1 MTLTKI
7 PAVKILFLSS
17 EVAPFAKTGGLADV
31 AGALPKAL
39 RQLGHDVRI
48 VMPAYRGVL
57 SRFPFIVT
65 GISVQVPVGGFI
77 EQADVLQGEI
87 AGVPIY
93 LLYHP
98 AYFNRDGLYGSA
110 AGDFPDN
117 AERFGFFCH
126 AALELCKWL
135 DFVPD
140 VIHGND
146 WQCGLL
152 PVFLRTTYRNDPYF
166 AATGTLFTIH
176 NLGYQGHFPPTL
188 LKLFGLPAE
197 LNRIEALEFY
207 GAIALLK
214 GGVVFSDVVTTVSD
228 SYCREIQ
235 TPEYGHGFDGILR
248 ARHNRLFGVLNGL
261 DPEDWDPHL
270 LPGTPFSPQD
280 LAGKAACKRA
290 LQTELGLTVAPE
302 IPLLVMV
309 SRLDRQKGFE
319 LIEAAWDELL
329 GMPIQFA
336 LLGSG
341 NRELEE
347 RFVARAR
354 THRGRFSLATGF
366 NEALSRRF
374 YAGGDLFLMPSLYEP
389 CGLSQLIALRY
400 GTLPVVRS
408 TGGLAD
414 TIIDPQ
420 QDGAHANGF
429 SFVPFTATALLDC
442 LTRALTLFAAEEEWQ
457 KMMRY
462 AMEQEFTWQI
472 AAHRYLEL
480 YRLAREVRRE
490 SRR

>member
-1 MTLTKI
+1 M
-7 PAVKILFLSS
+7 PAVKILFVSS

-39 RQLGHDVRI
+39 RKLGHDVRI

-57 SRFPFIVT
+57 SRFPFVVT
-65 GISVQVPVGGFI
+65 GISVQVPVGGFV
-77 EQADVLQGEI
+77 EQADVWQGEI
-87 AGVPIY
+87 AGVPVY
-93 LLYHP
+93 LLDHHG
-98 AYFNRDGLYGSA
+98 YFNRDGLYGSA

-117 AERFGFFCH
+117 GERFGFFCH
-126 AALELCKWL
+126 AVLELCKWL

-140 VIHGND
+140 IIHGND

-152 PVFLRTTYRNDPYF
+152 PVFLRTIFRNDPCF
-166 AATGTLFTIH
+166 ATTGTLFTIH

-188 LKLFGLPAE
+188 LKLFGLPPE

-261 DPEDWDPHL
+261 APEDWDPRL
-270 LPGTPFSPQD
+270 NSASPFSASD

-290 LQTELGLTVAPE
+290 LQMELGLTVAAQT
-302 IPLLVMV
+302 PLIVMV

-319 LIEAAWDELL
+319 LIEDAWDELL
-329 GMPIQFA
+329 KMPIQFA
-336 LLGSG
+336 LLGNG

-347 RFVARAR
+347 RFAARAR
-354 THRGRFSLATGF
+354 RHPGRFALASGF
-366 NEALSRRF
+366 SEELSRRF

-420 QDGAHANGF
+420 QDVEHANGF
-429 SFVPFTATALLDC
+429 SFGPYTATALLHC
-442 LTRALTLFAAEEEWQ
+442 LTRALALFAAREEWQ

-462 AMEQEFTWQI
+462 AMEQEFTWQL

-480 YRLAREVRRE
+480 YRLAQEVQRE
-490 SRR
+490 SRG

>member
-1 MTLTKI
+1 M
-7 PAVKILFLSS
+7 PAVKILLVSS

-39 RQLGHDVRI
+39 RKLGHDVRV

-57 SRFPFIVT
+57 ARFPFVVT
-65 GISVQVPVGGFI
+65 GLTVQVPVGGFI
-77 EQADVLQGEI
+77 EQADVWQGEI
-87 AGVPIY
+87 AGVPVY
-93 LLYHP
+93 LLDHHG
-98 AYFNRDGLYGSA
+98 YFNRDGLYGSA

-117 AERFGFFCH
+117 GERFGFFCH
-126 AALELCKWL
+126 AVLELCKWL

-152 PVFLRTTYRNDPYF
+152 PVFLRTTFRSDPFF

-188 LKLFGLPAE
+188 LKLLGLPPE
-197 LNRIEALEFY
+197 LNRIDALEFY

-235 TPEYGHGFDGILR
+235 TAEYGHGFDGILR
-248 ARHNRLFGVLNGL
+248 AQHNRLFGVLNGL
-261 DPEDWDPHL
+261 DPEDWDPRL
-270 LPGTPFSPQD
+270 LPEFPFSVAD
-280 LAGKAACKRA
+280 LTGKAACKRA
-290 LQTELGLTVAPE
+290 LQTELGLTVTAE
-302 IPLLVMV
+302 MPLLVMV

-319 LIEAAWDELL
+319 LIEDAWDELL
-329 GMPIQFA
+329 KMPIQFA
-336 LLGSG
+336 LLGNG
-341 NRELEE
+341 NRALEE
-347 RFVARAR
+347 RFAARAR
-354 THRGRFSLATGF
+354 RHRGRFALATGF
-366 NEALSRRF
+366 NEDLSRRF

-420 QDGAHANGF
+420 QDVAHANGF
-429 SFVPFTATALLDC
+429 SFVPYTASALLDC
-442 LTRALTLFAAEEEWQ
+442 LTRALVLFSAREEWQ

-462 AMEQEFTWQI
+462 AMEQEFTWQV

-480 YRLAREVRRE
+480 YRLAREVHRG
-490 SRR
+490 SRG

>member
-1 MTLTKI
+1 M
-7 PAVKILFLSS
+7 PAVKILFVAS

-39 RQLGHDVRI
+39 RKLGHDVRI

-57 SRFPFIVT
+57 ARFPFVVT
-65 GISVQVPVGGFI
+65 GISVQVSVGGFV
-77 EQADVLQGEI
+77 EQADVWQGEI
-87 AGVPIY
+87 AGVPVY
-93 LLYHP
+93 LLDHHGY
-98 AYFNRDGLYGSA
+98 YNRDGLYGSA

-152 PVFLRTTYRNDPYF
+152 PVFLRTTYRLDPFF
-166 AATGTLFTIH
+166 AATGSLFTIH

-188 LKLFGLPAE
+188 LKLFGLPPE

-214 GGVVFSDVVTTVSD
+214 GGVVFADVVTTVSD

-235 TPEYGHGFDGILR
+235 TQEYGHGFDGILR

-261 DPEDWDPHL
+261 DPEDWDPRL
-270 LPGTPFSPQD
+270 LPKSPFSVQD

-290 LQTELGLTVAPE
+290 LQQELGLKVATE

-319 LIEAAWDELL
+319 LIEEAWDGLMA
-329 GMPIQFA
+329 MPVQFA

-347 RFVARAR
+347 RFAARAR
-354 THRGRFSLATGF
+354 RHRGRFALASGF
-366 NEALSRRF
+366 NEDLSRRF

-420 QDGAHANGF
+420 EGAHANGF
-429 SFVPFTATALLDC
+429 SFVPFTATALMDC
-442 LTRALTLFAAEEEWQ
+442 LARALALFSVQDEWQ

-462 AMEQEFTWQI
+462 AMEQEFTWQV

-480 YRLAREVRRE
+480 YRLAREVQRD

>member
-1 MTLTKI
+1 M
-7 PAVKILFLSS
+7 PAVKILFVSS

-39 RQLGHDVRI
+39 RRLGHDVRI

-57 SRFPFIVT
+57 ARAPFVAT
-65 GISVQVPVGGFI
+65 GVSVQVPVGGFI
-77 EQADVLQGEI
+77 EPAEIWQGEI
-87 AGVPIY
+87 ADVPVY
-93 LLYHP
+93 LIDHP
-98 AYFNRDGLYGSA
+98 GYFNRESLYGSA
-110 AGDFPDN
+110 AGDYADN
-117 AERFGFFCH
+117 DERFGFFCR
-126 AALELCKWL
+126 AALELCKGL
-135 DFVPD
+135 DFAPD

-152 PVFLRTTYRNDPYF
+152 PVFLRTTYRTDPF
-166 AATGTLFTIH
+166 FSATGTLFAIH

-197 LNRIEALEFY
+197 LNSIEALEFY

-228 SYCREIQ
+228 RYCREIQ

-261 DPEDWDPHL
+261 DPEDWDPRL
-270 LPGTPFSPQD
+270 LPHTPFSAAD
-280 LAGKAACKRA
+280 LSGKAGCKRA
-290 LQTELGLTVAPE
+290 LQRELGLTVAAE
-302 IPLLVMV
+302 TPLIIMV
-309 SRLDRQKGFE
+309 SRLDRQKGFD
-319 LIEAAWDELL
+319 LIDAAWDELL
-329 GMPIQFA
+329 ALPIQFA

-347 RFVARAR
+347 RFAARAKV
-354 THRGRFSLATGF
+354 HRGRFALATGF
-366 NEALSRRF
+366 NEDLSRRF

-414 TIIDPQ
+414 TISDPQ

-429 SFVPFTATALLDC
+429 SFVSYTATALLHC
-442 LTRALTLFAAEEEWQ
+442 LGRALALFSAKEEWQ

-462 AMEQEFTWQI
+462 AMEQEFTWQV

-480 YRLAREVRRE
+480 YCLAQEVNRDNRR
-490 SRR
+490 

>member
-1 MTLTKI
+1 MR
-7 PAVKILFLSS
+7 PVKILFVSS

-39 RQLGHDVRI
+39 QRLGHDVRI
-48 VMPAYRGVL
+48 VMPAYRGVQQ
-57 SRFPFIVT
+57 RFPFAVT
-65 GISVQVPVGGFI
+65 GISVQVPVGGFV
-77 EQADVLQGEI
+77 EQTDVLRGESG
-87 AGVPIY
+87 GVPVY
-93 LLYHP
+93 LLDHHD
-98 AYFNRDGLYGSA
+98 YFNREGLYGAA

-152 PVFLRTTYRNDPYF
+152 PVFLRTTYRTDPFF
-166 AATGTLFTIH
+166 AKTGTLFTIH
-176 NLGYQGHFPPTL
+176 NLAYQGHFPPRIL
-188 LKLFGLPAE
+188 PLFGLPLE
-197 LNRIEALEFY
+197 LNRIDGLEFY
-207 GAIALLK
+207 GAISLLK
-214 GGVVFSDVVTTVSD
+214 GGIAFSDVVTTVSD

-248 ARHNRLFGVLNGL
+248 AQHNRLFGVLNGL
-261 DPEDWDPHL
+261 DPDDWDPRHL
-270 LPGTPFSPQD
+270 PAHPFSPED
-280 LAGKAACKRA
+280 LTGKAACKRA
-290 LQTELGLTVAPE
+290 LQQELGLEVAAE

-319 LIEAAWDELL
+319 LIDAAWDELMA
-329 GMPIQFA
+329 MPVQFA

-347 RFVARAR
+347 RFATRAR
-354 THRGRFSLATGF
+354 KHRGRFALATGF
-366 NEALSRRF
+366 NDDLARRF

-400 GTLPVVRS
+400 GTLPIVRS

-414 TIIDPQ
+414 TITDPL
-420 QDGAHANGF
+420 QDRAHANGF
-429 SFVPFTATALLDC
+429 SFVPYTATAFLDG
-442 LTRALTLFAAEEEWQ
+442 LVRALRGFSDKDEWQ
-457 KMMRY
+457 RMMRF
-462 AMEQEFTWQI
+462 AMEQEFTWQV

-480 YRLAREVRRE
+480 YRLAQEVHLGRR
-490 SRR
+490 R

>member
-1 MTLTKI
+1 MTLSKI
-7 PAVKILFLSS
+7 PAVKILLVSS

-57 SRFPFIVT
+57 SRFPFAVT
-65 GISVQVPVGGFI
+65 GISIQVPVGGFT

-87 AGVPIY
+87 AGVPVY
-93 LLYHP
+93 LLDHP
-98 AYFNRDGLYGSA
+98 AYFNREGLYGSA

-152 PVFLRTTYRNDPYF
+152 PVFLRTTYRADPFF

-176 NLGYQGHFPPTL
+176 NLGYQGHFSLTL
-188 LKLFGLPAE
+188 LKLFGLPPE
-197 LNRIEALEFY
+197 LNRIDALEFY

-248 ARHNRLFGVLNGL
+248 AQHNRLFGVLNGL
-261 DPEDWDPHL
+261 DPEDWDPL
-270 LPGTPFSPQD
+270 RLPEHSFSTEN
-280 LAGKAACKRA
+280 LAGKVASKRA
-290 LQTELGLTVAPE
+290 LQQELGLTVAAE
-302 IPLLVMV
+302 IPLIVMV

-319 LIEAAWDELL
+319 LIEDAWDDLMA
-329 GMPIQFA
+329 MPIQFA

-347 RFVARAR
+347 RFAARVR
-354 THRGRFSLATGF
+354 RHPGRFALATGF
-366 NEALSRRF
+366 NEDLSRRF

-420 QDGAHANGF
+420 QDLAHANGF
-429 SFVPFTATALLDC
+429 SFVPYTATALLYC
-442 LTRALTLFAAEEEWQ
+442 LGRALQYFAVKAQWQ
-457 KMMRY
+457 EMMRY
-462 AMEQEFTWQI
+462 AMAQEFTWQV

-480 YRLAREVRRE
+480 YRLAQEVHREGRR
-490 SRR
+490 

>member
-1 MTLTKI
+1 M
-7 PAVKILFLSS
+7 PAVKILLVSS

-39 RQLGHDVRI
+39 RKLGHDVRI

-57 SRFPFIVT
+57 SRFPFTVT

-77 EQADVLQGEI
+77 EQADVWQGEI
-87 AGVPIY
+87 AGVPVY
-93 LLYHP
+93 LLDHP
-98 AYFNRDGLYGSA
+98 VYFNRAGLYGSA
-110 AGDFPDN
+110 VGDFPDN
-117 AERFGFFCH
+117 GERFGFFCH
-126 AALELCKWL
+126 AVLELCKWL

-140 VIHGND
+140 IIHGND

-152 PVFLRTTYRNDPYF
+152 PVFLRTTFRSDPFF

-176 NLGYQGHFPPTL
+176 NLGYQGHFTSTL
-188 LKLFGLPAE
+188 LKLLGLPPE
-197 LNRIEALEFY
+197 LNRIDALEFY

-248 ARHNRLFGVLNGL
+248 AQHNRLFGVLNGL
-261 DPEDWDPHL
+261 DPEDWDPRS
-270 LPGTPFSPQD
+270 LPDHPFTTED

-290 LQTELGLTVAPE
+290 LQQELGLKINAE
-302 IPLLVMV
+302 IPLIVMV

-319 LIEAAWDELL
+319 LIDAAWDELMA
-329 GMPIQFA
+329 MPIQFA

-347 RFVARAR
+347 RFALRAR
-354 THRGRFSLATGF
+354 THRERFALTTGF
-366 NEALSRRF
+366 NEDLSRRF

-420 QDGAHANGF
+420 QDLAHANGF
-429 SFVPFTATALLDC
+429 SFVPYTATAFLDC
-442 LTRALTLFAAEEEWQ
+442 LTRALQHFARKVQWQ
-457 KMMRY
+457 GMMRY
-462 AMEQEFTWQI
+462 AMEQEFTWQV

-480 YRLAREVRRE
+480 YHLAQEIRRE

>member
-1 MTLTKI
+1 
-7 PAVKILFLSS
+7 
-17 EVAPFAKTGGLADV
+17 
-31 AGALPKAL
+31 
-39 RQLGHDVRI
+39 
-48 VMPAYRGVL
+48 
-57 SRFPFIVT
+57 
-65 GISVQVPVGGFI
+65 VPV
-77 EQADVLQGEI
+77 
-87 AGVPIY
+87 Y
-93 LLYHP
+93 LLDHP
-98 AYFNRDGLYGSA
+98 AYFNRDGLYGTA
-110 AGDFPDN
+110 TGDFPDN
-117 AERFGFFCH
+117 DERFGFFCH

-152 PVFLRTTYRNDPYF
+152 PVFLRTIYRHDPFF
-166 AATGTLFTIH
+166 AATGNLFTIH

-188 LKLFGLPAE
+188 LKLFGLPPE
-197 LNRIEALEFY
+197 LNRIDGLEFY

-228 SYCREIQ
+228 RYCREIQ

-261 DPEDWDPHL
+261 DPEDWDPRL
-270 LPGTPFSPQD
+270 LPAFPFSASD
-280 LAGKAACKRA
+280 LAGKAACKHA
-290 LQTELGLTVAPE
+290 LQRELGLTVTAE
-302 IPLLVMV
+302 TPLIVMV

-319 LIEAAWDELL
+319 LIEAAWDELMA
-329 GMPIQFA
+329 MPVQFA
-336 LLGSG
+336 LLGNG

-347 RFVARAR
+347 RFAARAR
-354 THRGRFSLATGF
+354 RHRGRFALVTGF
-366 NEALSRRF
+366 NEDLSRRF

-389 CGLSQLIALRY
+389 CGLSQLISLRY

-429 SFVPFTATALLDC
+429 SFVPYTANALLDC
-442 LTRALTLFAAEEEWQ
+442 LTRALALFSAQGEWQ

-462 AMEQEFTWQI
+462 AMEQEFTWRV

-480 YRLAREVRRE
+480 YRLAQEVQRD
-490 SRR
+490 SRG

>member
-1 MTLTKI
+1 MTLSKM
-7 PAVKILFLSS
+7 PAVKILLVSS

-31 AGALPKAL
+31 AGALPRAL
-39 RQLGHDVRI
+39 RKLGHDVRI

-57 SRFPFIVT
+57 SRFPLAVT
-65 GISVQVPVGGFI
+65 GISVQVTVGGFV
-77 EQADVLQGEI
+77 EQADVWQGEI
-87 AGVPIY
+87 SGVPVY
-93 LLYHP
+93 LLDHP

-117 AERFGFFCH
+117 DERFGFFCH

-152 PVFLRTTYRNDPYF
+152 PVFLRTTYRTDPFF

-176 NLGYQGHFPPTL
+176 NLGYQGCFPPPL
-188 LKLFGLPAE
+188 LKLFGLPPE
-197 LNRIEALEFY
+197 LNRIDGLEFY
-207 GAIALLK
+207 GAISLLK

-228 SYCREIQ
+228 RYCREIQ

-261 DPEDWDPHL
+261 DPEDWDPRL
-270 LPGTPFSPQD
+270 LPECPFSVTD

-290 LQTELGLTVAPE
+290 LQQELGLTVAAE
-302 IPLLVMV
+302 IPLLIMV

-329 GMPIQFA
+329 AMPVQFA

-347 RFVARAR
+347 RFAARAR
-354 THRGRFSLATGF
+354 RHRGRFALATGF
-366 NEALSRRF
+366 NEDLSRRF

-420 QDGAHANGF
+420 QDVAHANGF
-429 SFVPFTATALLDC
+429 SFVPYTATALLDC
-442 LTRALTLFAAEEEWQ
+442 LTRALALFSAKEEWR

-462 AMEQEFTWQI
+462 AMEQEFTWQV

-480 YRLAREVRRE
+480 YCLAQEVNRGSRE
-490 SRR
+490 

>member
-1 MTLTKI
+1 M
-7 PAVKILFLSS
+7 PAVKILFVSS

-39 RQLGHDVRI
+39 RKLGHDVRI

-57 SRFPFIVT
+57 SRFPFVVT
-65 GISVQVPVGGFI
+65 GISVQVPVGGFV
-77 EQADVLQGEI
+77 EQADVWQGEI
-87 AGVPIY
+87 AGVPVY
-93 LLYHP
+93 LLDHP
-98 AYFNRDGLYGSA
+98 GYFNRDGFYGTA

-140 VIHGND
+140 AIHGND

-152 PVFLRTTYRNDPYF
+152 PVFLRSTYRADPFF

-188 LKLFGLPAE
+188 LKLFGLPPE
-197 LNRIEALEFY
+197 LNRIDALEFY

-228 SYCREIQ
+228 TYCREIQ

-248 ARHNRLFGVLNGL
+248 AQHNRLFGVLNGL
-261 DPEDWDPHL
+261 DPEDWDPLL
-270 LPGTPFSPQD
+270 LPDFPFSAPD

-290 LQTELGLTVAPE
+290 LQAELGLTVAAE

-319 LIEAAWDELL
+319 LIEDAWDELMA
-329 GMPIQFA
+329 MPVQFA

-347 RFVARAR
+347 RFAARAR
-354 THRGRFSLATGF
+354 RHRGRFALATGF
-366 NEALSRRF
+366 NEDLSRRF

-420 QDGAHANGF
+420 QDVAHANGF
-429 SFVPFTATALLDC
+429 SFDPYTATALLYC
-442 LTRALTLFAAEEEWQ
+442 LGRALHHFAAKAPWQ
-457 KMMRY
+457 QMMRY
-462 AMEQEFTWQI
+462 AMEQEFTWQV

-480 YRLAREVRRE
+480 YHLAQEVHRE

>member
-1 MTLTKI
+1 VTLSKVA
-7 PAVKILFLSS
+7 AVKILFVSS

-39 RQLGHDVRI
+39 RKLGHDVRI

-57 SRFPFIVT
+57 SRFPFAVT

-77 EQADVLQGEI
+77 EQADVWQGEI
-87 AGVPIY
+87 AGVPVY
-93 LLYHP
+93 LVDHP
-98 AYFNRDGLYGSA
+98 GYFNREGLYGST

-117 AERFGFFCH
+117 DERFGFFCH

-140 VIHGND
+140 AIHGND

-152 PVFLRTTYRNDPYF
+152 PVFLHTVYRADPFF

-197 LNRIEALEFY
+197 LNRIDALEFY

-261 DPEDWDPHL
+261 DPDDWDPQL
-270 LPGTPFSPQD
+270 LPAHPFSVQD

-290 LQTELGLTVAPE
+290 LQQELGLKAEAE
-302 IPLLVMV
+302 IPLIVMV

-319 LIEAAWDELL
+319 LIEEAWDELMAL
-329 GMPIQFA
+329 PVQFA

-347 RFVARAR
+347 RFATRAR
-354 THRGRFSLATGF
+354 KHRGRFALTTGF
-366 NEALSRRF
+366 NEDLSRRF

-420 QDGAHANGF
+420 QNVAHANGF
-429 SFVPFTATALLDC
+429 SFGPYTAPALLDC
-442 LTRALTLFAAEEEWQ
+442 LARALQVFATKASWQ
-457 KMMRY
+457 GMMRY
-462 AMEQEFTWQI
+462 AMKQEFTWQV

-480 YRLAREVRRE
+480 YRLAREVRRD

>member
-1 MTLTKI
+1 MR
-7 PAVKILFLSS
+7 PVKILFVSS

-39 RQLGHDVRI
+39 RRLGHDVRI

-57 SRFPFIVT
+57 SRFPFAVT

-77 EQADVLQGEI
+77 EQADVWQGDL
-87 AGVPIY
+87 AGVPVY
-93 LLYHP
+93 LLDHSD
-98 AYFNRDGLYGSA
+98 YFNRDGLYGSA

-117 AERFGFFCH
+117 AERFGFYCH

-152 PVFLRTTYRNDPYF
+152 PVFLHTTYRTDPYF

-197 LNRIEALEFY
+197 LNHIDALEFY

-214 GGVVFSDVVTTVSD
+214 GGVVFSDVITTVSD

-261 DPEDWDPHL
+261 DPEDWDPRL
-270 LPGTPFSPQD
+270 LPASPFSVPD

-290 LQTELGLTVAPE
+290 LQQELGLTVAAE

-319 LIEAAWDELL
+319 LIEAAWDELMK
-329 GMPIQFA
+329 MPIQFA

-347 RFVARAR
+347 RFAARAR
-354 THRGRFSLATGF
+354 RHRGRFALATGF
-366 NEALSRRF
+366 SEELSRRF

-389 CGLSQLIALRY
+389 CGLSQLISLRY

-420 QDGAHANGF
+420 QDMAHANGF
-429 SFVPFTATALLDC
+429 SFVPYTATALMNC
-442 LTRALTLFAAEEEWQ
+442 LTRALALFSVPEEWQ

-462 AMEQEFTWQI
+462 AMEQEFTWQV

-480 YRLAREVRRE
+480 YRLAQEVRRG
-490 SRR
+490 SRG